1 MIELMNKTVLESIVK
16 QLCDNKTAL
25 EKVDGHDVK
34 SISVGQDYDPGGN
47 IVDGI
52 SVRYSSDVLSG
63 TFALVKFVEDMANED
78 CLWFRYSPKGLFVY
92 FK

>member
-34 SISVGQDYDPGGN
+34 SISVGQDYDQGGN

>member
-1 MIELMNKTVLESIVK
+1 MNKTVLESIVK

-34 SISVGQDYDPGGN
+34 SISVGQDYDQGGN

-63 TFALVKFVEDMANED
+63 TFALVKFVEDMAIED